1 MSTTVPANIDAYDRS
16 FFGHPRGLATC
27 FFTEMW
33 ERFGYYGMR
42 AILILFMTASVA
54 SGGLGF
60 DDGKAGSIYGL
71 YTASAYLLCLPGGWI
86 ADRIMGQRRA
96 VLWGGI
102 VMAFGY
108 TSLSLPGVT
117 TFYVGLVLVAC
128 GTGLLKAN
136 ISTMVGQLYGTAD
149 ARRDAAFS
157 IFYVG
162 INIGAL
168 IAPIICGYLAQ
179 RVNWHYGFAAAA
191 VGIVIG
197 LIQYVWG
204 GKYLAPVSSYPV
216 PPDSP
221 EAGRKQMALF
231 RWTVLGVLAVAM
243 IIALLV
249 WTGVIGFSAQGVA
262 NVAGVALVVIVPVFF
277 LWLLTVGSHT
287 PMERKRM
294 LAVAVLFIAAALFW
308 AAYEQAGSTLNLF
321 ADRNTR
327 CSVLGYS
334 FPASWFQSFN
344 SFFIMGLAPI
354 FAWIW
359 VKLGPRNPSSPAK
372 FALGLI
378 FVGLG
383 FAILIPVASHTAVG
397 PGWLTATYFLH
408 TVGELLLSPVGLS
421 AMTKL
426 APARLAGLILGVWF
440 LATSV
445 GDYISGRLASFYDTF
460 PLPQLFGTVALFAIV
475 VGLIL
480 ALLVKPMKRL
490 MGGVN

>member
-1 MSTTVPANIDAYDRS
+1 MSTTATGNITAYDRD

-60 DDGKAGSIYGL
+60 DDGKAGAVYGL

-86 ADRIMGQRRA
+86 ADRILGQKRA

-102 VMAFGY
+102 IMGLGY
-108 TSLSLPGVT
+108 TCLSLPGLT
-117 TFYVGLVLVAC
+117 LFYLGLVLVAC

-136 ISTMVGQLYGTAD
+136 ISTMVGQLYSPTD

-162 INIGAL
+162 INVGAL
-168 IAPIICGYLAQ
+168 LAPLICGYLGQ
-179 RVNWHYGFAAAA
+179 RLNWHYGFAAAA
-191 VGIVIG
+191 VGIAFGVV
-197 LIQYVWG
+197 QYVFG
-204 GKYLAPVSSYPV
+204 AKYLAPVSSVPV
-216 PPDSP
+216 PPESP
-221 EAGRKQMALF
+221 EAGRKQVAQFTWSM
-231 RWTVLGVLAVAM
+231 LGVLAAA
-243 IIALLV
+243 ALVGVLA
-249 WTGVIGFSAQGVA
+249 WTGVIQVTAQGVA
-262 NVAGVALVVIVPVFF
+262 NVVGVGLVVVVVVFF

-287 PMERKRM
+287 ALERKRM
-294 LAVAVLFIAAALFW
+294 LAVAVLFLAAALFW

-321 ADRNTR
+321 ADRQTR
-327 CSVLGYS
+327 CVFLGYT

-344 SFFIMGLAPI
+344 SFFVMGLAPA
-354 FAWIW
+354 FALLW

-445 GDYISGRLASFYDTF
+445 GDYISGRLASFYNTF
-460 PLPQLFGTVALFAIV
+460 PLPQLFGAVAVFAIV

-490 MGGVN
+490 MGGIN

>member
-1 MSTTVPANIDAYDRS
+1 MSSTVPGNSAAYDRG
-16 FFGHPRGLATC
+16 FFGHPRGLATL

-33 ERFGYYGMR
+33 ERFGYYGLR
-42 AILILFMTASVA
+42 AILILFMTASA
-54 SGGLGF
+54 GNGGLGF
-60 DDGKAGSIYGL
+60 DDGKAGAIYGL
-71 YTASAYLLCLPGGWI
+71 YTACAYLLCLPGGWI
-86 ADRIMGQRRA
+86 ADRILGQRRA

-102 VMAFGY
+102 VMGVGY
-108 TSLSLPGVT
+108 TCLSVPGIVA
-117 TFYVGLVLVAC
+117 FYLGLTLVAL
-128 GTGLLKAN
+128 GTGLLKPN
-136 ISTMVGQLYGTAD
+136 ISTMVGQLYGAND
-149 ARRDAAFS
+149 ARRDGGFS
-157 IFYVG
+157 IFYMG

-168 IAPIICGYLAQ
+168 TAPLICGYLGQ

-191 VGIVIG
+191 VGIGLG

-204 GKYLAPVSSYPV
+204 GKYLGHAGVDPV
-216 PPDSP
+216 PPESP
-221 EAGRKQMALF
+221 EAGRKQIARF
-231 RWTVLGVLAVAM
+231 RGSVAGVVAIAAAIGILA
-243 IIALLV
+243 
-249 WTGVIGFSAQGVA
+249 WTGVVQFSAQGVA
-262 NVAGVALVVIVPVFF
+262 NAVGVILVLIVIVFF
-277 LWLLTVGSHT
+277 VWLLTVGSRT
-287 PMERKRM
+287 TLERKRM

-327 CSVLGYS
+327 CSFLGYS
-334 FPASWFQSFN
+334 FPPSWFQSFN
-344 SFFIMGLAPI
+344 SFFILALAPI
-354 FAWIW
+354 FAWLW
-359 VKLGPRNPSSPAK
+359 AWLGPKDPSSPAK

-397 PGWLTATYFLH
+397 PGWLTLTYFLH

-426 APARLAGLILGVWF
+426 APARIAGLMMGVWF

-460 PLPQLFGTVALFAIV
+460 PLPQLFGTVAAFAIV

-480 ALLVKPMKRL
+480 AALVKPMKRL